1 MERPGWKKLEDAIA
15 RREVTIIV
23 VWRLDRLGRTASGLT
38 RLFEDLQSRGVNLIS
53 LKDSLDLSTP
63 AGRLMANVLASV
75 AQYETEIRGER
86 VRAGIERA
94 KAEGKRWGGSQFG
107 RTAKQNAEKAAVI
120 LDLAGQGKS
129 IASIS
134 RTVGLSRQWIYELI
148 RRDRPSGE

>member
-1 MERPGWKKLEDAIA
+1 
-15 RREVTIIV
+15 
-23 VWRLDRLGRTASGLT
+23 
-38 RLFEDLQSRGVNLIS
+38 
-53 LKDSLDLSTP
+53 
-63 AGRLMANVLASV
+63 
-75 AQYETEIRGER
+75 

-120 LDLAGQGKS
+120 LDLAGQGKT